1 MKQFGVITDNTCEY
15 ELSNLAK
22 GLSDTLPK
30 GANKFYELFLKDETG
45 NLVDVPVLVT
55 NFNDTKGN
63 QPNSN
68 GLD

>member
-15 ELSNLAK
+15 ELSTLAK
-22 GLSDTLPK
+22 GLSDTLSK
-30 GANKFYELFLKDETG
+30 GANKFYELFLQDETG

-63 QPNSN
+63 
-68 GLD
+68 